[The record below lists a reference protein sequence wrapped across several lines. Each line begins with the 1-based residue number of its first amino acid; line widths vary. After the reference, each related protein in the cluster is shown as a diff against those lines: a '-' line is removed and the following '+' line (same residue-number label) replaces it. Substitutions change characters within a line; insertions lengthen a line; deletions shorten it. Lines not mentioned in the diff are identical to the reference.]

1 MNNLRKPISPV
12 LSAVILAA
20 TIIAVGVIVLMWIS
34 GHSSMVIRQSQIDLV
49 RSEHAAKENLV
60 IVHAS
65 YSGGNIT
72 IYVINTGYTKVFLG
86 PIRVPELRTNTDYA
100 DIFTPEA
107 IWFRE
112 YVVYKN
118 NSNADKDKALV
129 ISMPLGALPEYLE
142 NLEIRSPEDIS
153 PNEDI
158 RNQMKAYRVDPYT
171 ESNCFYKIV
180 IPNVLLEAGKTYSIE
195 IWTLIPIYSKLYMC
209 KLYTTQLVT

>member
-1 MNNLRKPISPV
+1 MNNLRKPVSPV

-20 TIIAVGVIVLMWIS
+20 AIIAVGVIVLMWIS

-49 RSEHAAKENLV
+49 RSEQAAKESLV

-65 YSGGNIT
+65 YAANNIT

-86 PIRVPELRTNTDYA
+86 PIRVPELRTDTNYV

-107 IWFRE
+107 IWFYE
-112 YVVYKN
+112 YIVYIN
-118 NSNADKDKALV
+118 NSNADKDKAEV
-129 ISMPLGALPEYLE
+129 ITMPIGSLPEYLE

-158 RNQMKAYRVDPYT
+158 RNQMKAYRLDPYT

-180 IPNVLLEAGKTYSIE
+180 IPHVDLETGRAYSIE
-195 IWTLIPIYSKLYMC
+195 IWTLIPIYGKLYLC